1 MITRTYRGR
10 SLEELLPRVRAE
22 LGPDAVILRQREG
35 LTGGV
40 AGFFQ
45 KQLVEIEATGP
56 EGMQG
61 HQHEEAGAGGGTATL
76 DLVDDG
82 PALPEDHVQQVAAPS
97 GAGFLEQLAAAQ
109 EAARAFTPPAQQ
121 ATAEELFAG
130 PVADPV
136 ADAWEGWGAAPTEP
150 ARHTPPPPPAAP
162 PVFPPYAAPAA
173 SRAMRPQIA
182 PQVAALPA
190 PAPDARHDVPE
201 VLDRAPALRARP
213 REWPAEAGDLRD
225 ALVDHGLDAT
235 LADSVVGETV
245 THLLPFSSSAQLENL
260 VVDALAARIPVR
272 PLTGTGGRVVAFVG
286 PGGSGKTR
294 CLARLAAAYAA
305 RSDLPVACV
314 ALRPADG
321 GSSLSMLLGPA
332 GVATHVVADA
342 AAARERIDAL
352 REGALVLVD
361 TPGVSPRAD
370 AELRALQ
377 VDLDG
382 MGVDE
387 ILLTVPATM
396 GPGAARELVGGMR
409 RLRPTG
415 LALTH
420 TDETTHLGPAVGLAI
435 ESALPVAYV
444 ARGTQVSSGLRPA
457 DAEQLAR
464 ALLG

>member
-45 KQLVEIEATGP
+45 KQLVEIEAAGP
-56 EGMQG
+56 EAM
-61 HQHEEAGAGGGTATL
+61 AGTAPSGGGTATL
-76 DLVDDG
+76 DLVDDT
-82 PALPEDHVQQVAAPS
+82 PALPGDEAAPPS

-109 EAARAFTPPAQQ
+109 EAARAFVPSPPPA
-121 ATAEELFAG
+121 AAAEDLFAG
-130 PVADPV
+130 PVQDPV
-136 ADAWEGWGAAPTEP
+136 ADAWEGWDAPYT
-150 ARHTPPPPPAAP
+150 PPAAP
-162 PVFPPYAAPAA
+162 
-173 SRAMRPQIA
+173 RALRPQIT
-182 PQVAALPA
+182 PQVPALPM
-190 PAPDARHDVPE
+190 PAAHERPAQPE
-201 VLDRAPALRARP
+201 VLERAPALRSRP

-225 ALVDHGLDAT
+225 ALVDHGLDAA

-245 THLLPFSSSAQLENL
+245 THLLPFSSAAQLESL
-260 VVDALAARIPVR
+260 VVDALATRIPVR
-272 PLTGTGGRVVAFVG
+272 PLTGTGGRVVALVG

-314 ALRPADG
+314 SLRPADG
-321 GSSLSMLLGPA
+321 GSELAMLLGPA
-332 GVATHVVADA
+332 GVATHAVPDA
-342 AAARERIDAL
+342 AAGRERIDAL
-352 REGALVLVD
+352 RAGALVLVD
-361 TPGVSPRAD
+361 TPGVSPRAE

-382 MGVDE
+382 LGVDE

-396 GPGAARELVGGMR
+396 GTGAARELVGGMR

-420 TDETTHLGPAVGLAI
+420 ADETTHLGPAVGLAI
-435 ESALPVAYV
+435 EAALPVAYV
-444 ARGTQVSSGLRPA
+444 ARGTQVSSGIRPA

>member
-10 SLEELLPRVRAE
+10 SLEELLPRVRAD

-45 KQLVEIEATGP
+45 KQLVEIEAAGP
-56 EGMQG
+56 EAL
-61 HQHEEAGAGGGTATL
+61 EGASVSGGGTATL
-76 DLVDDG
+76 DLTEDT
-82 PALPEDHVQQVAAPS
+82 PALPEEGYAGGPPPAPHDAYGAPGTVAAPS

-109 EAARAFTPPAQQ
+109 EAARAFAPAPPPAMD
-121 ATAEELFAG
+121 AEDLFAG
-130 PVADPV
+130 PVQQPV
-136 ADAWEGWGAAPTEP
+136 ADAWEGWDAPY
-150 ARHTPPPPPAAP
+150 APPAAP
-162 PVFPPYAAPAA
+162 
-173 SRAMRPQIA
+173 RAVRPQIA
-182 PQVAALPA
+182 PSVPALPIPTPHER
-190 PAPDARHDVPE
+190 PAQPE

-213 REWPAEAGDLRD
+213 REWPAEAADLRD
-225 ALVDHGLDAT
+225 ALVGHGLDVG
-235 LADSVVGETV
+235 LADAVVGETV
-245 THLLPFSSSAQLENL
+245 THLLPFSSAAQLENL
-260 VVDALAARIPVR
+260 VVDALATRIPVR

-314 ALRPADG
+314 SLRPADG
-321 GSSLSMLLGPA
+321 GSELAMLLGPA
-332 GVATHVVADA
+332 GVATHAVADA
-342 AAARERIDAL
+342 PAARVRIDAL
-352 REGALVLVD
+352 RGAALVLVD
-361 TPGVSPRAD
+361 TPGVSPRAE

-382 MGVDE
+382 LGVDE

-396 GPGAARELVGGMR
+396 GSGAARELVAGMQ

-420 TDETTHLGPAVGLAI
+420 ADETTHLGAAVGLAI
-435 ESALPVAYV
+435 QAALPMAYV
-444 ARGTQVSSGLRPA
+444 ARGTQISSGIRPA